1 MSLLQTVLPNPRFL
15 NPNPK
20 FLNPNPLIFFSS
32 SKNPKPS
39 KPLRLSVSAAA
50 SDPNQNPNPNP
61 NPNADPNPSSKPPRR
76 GRRPKPATPQNTND
90 SSDEIFPSTIPSKP
104 RRGRRSKALAVE
116 DFVRD
121 SLERTF
127 VSIRKQ
133 NSGVLDGKEEILKKR
148 IEEPDNEDDDE
159 DDDEDVNDGRSGKKV
174 VEEDD
179 PDWPVDTDVGWGI
192 RASDYFEQYPIKN
205 VVVDGVEIDWEGE
218 LDDSWVKEI
227 NILEWEGFAFHPS
240 PLMVLVFE
248 RYNRA
253 ADNWRLLKELEKAI
267 KVYWNAKDRLPPR
280 TVKFDVNI
288 EKDLAYAL
296 KVKECP
302 QLLFLRGQKIMYREK
317 EFRTADELVQMI
329 AHFYYNA
336 KKPSWIDDAF
346 LAPPI

>member
-15 NPNPK
+15 NP
-20 FLNPNPLIFFSS
+20 NPNPLIFFSS

-90 SSDEIFPSTIPSKP
+90 SSDEIFPSTIPRKP
-104 RRGRRSKALAVE
+104 RRGRRSKAVAVE

-159 DDDEDVNDGRSGKKV
+159 DVNDGRSGKEV

-280 TVKFDVNI
+280 V
-288 EKDLAYAL
+288 
-296 KVKECP
+296 
-302 QLLFLRGQKIMYREK
+302 FLCSFI
-317 EFRTADELVQMI
+317 
-329 AHFYYNA
+329 
-336 KKPSWIDDAF
+336 
-346 LAPPI
+346 